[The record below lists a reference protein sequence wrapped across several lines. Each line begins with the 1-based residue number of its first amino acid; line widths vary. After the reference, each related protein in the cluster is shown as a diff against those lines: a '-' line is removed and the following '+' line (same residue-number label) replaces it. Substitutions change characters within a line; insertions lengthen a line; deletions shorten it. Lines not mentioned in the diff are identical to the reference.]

1 MATRFQIEGKIQ
13 LVMKKRVNGEGHW
26 AIINFENNTV
36 MNSNMDWEPA
46 DFGKRDESFL
56 IRTLFP
62 LDSAMAQW
70 EQYKMFSGDA

>member
-1 MATRFQIEGKIQ
+1 
-13 LVMKKRVNGEGHW
+13 MKKRVKGEGYW
-26 AIINFENNTV
+26 AIINFADNTV

-70 EQYKMFSGDA
+70 EQYKMFAGDM

>member
-1 MATRFQIEGKIQ
+1 
-13 LVMKKRVNGEGHW
+13 MKKRVNGEGHW
-26 AIINFENNTV
+26 AIINFADNTV

-46 DFGKRDESFL
+46 NFAKRDESFL

-70 EQYKMFSGDA
+70 EQFKMFSGDM